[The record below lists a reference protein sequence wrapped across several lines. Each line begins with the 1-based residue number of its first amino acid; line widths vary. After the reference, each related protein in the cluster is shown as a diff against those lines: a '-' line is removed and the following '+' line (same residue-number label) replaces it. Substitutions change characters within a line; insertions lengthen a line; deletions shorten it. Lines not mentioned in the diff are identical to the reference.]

1 MRIQEFTAE
10 QLAMIP
16 ELLLRTVLLQ
26 SAVRAFRR
34 AVHANREWFRAA
46 FADCD
51 SMFDAGEFGGGRAT
65 DDMIDRRL
73 WRLAHA
79 IGERY
84 GFTADEIDQ
93 ATELSLIME
102 EDFRMLSSQQRRRH

>member
-34 AVHANREWFRAA
+34 AIHANREWFRAA
-46 FADCD
+46 
-51 SMFDAGEFGGGRAT
+51 FDAGEFGGGRAT

-84 GFTADEIDQ
+84 GFTAEEIDQ
-93 ATELSLIME
+93 AIELTFIRE